1 VLVYGDHK
9 ETIDPGERL
18 SAVSERL
25 AETSAMPP
33 GIARHG
39 KLIAALIEA
48 GQVLQGVADEGWPAA
63 ELTQFVYRLAETA
76 VRSWDS
82 RFLDIGELPAV
93 PAVPLPRAIE
103 LRLPEGFAFYAVY
116 PEAYAGAA
124 RRLKLDG
131 PPRVIGIRSIG
142 TTLGAVAAAALGA
155 PPPLTVRPSGD
166 PFARKTE
173 LAPEAIEDAVH
184 YVIVDEGPGLS
195 GSSFG
200 SVADALEDAGVPLE
214 RIAFLPSH
222 GGDPGPH
229 ASERH
234 RERWRRAQ
242 RVPAE
247 FDYGWLAELFGPL
260 EDISGTGRLKFLGTH
275 NGERV
280 LVKFAGLGGIGERKL
295 EMASALCGA
304 GLTPEPLGLIH
315 GFLVERWC
323 EGAQPLQPGEKPL
336 EDIGRYLGARARL
349 FPAEEESGASI
360 GELLTMCR
368 RNISLT
374 LRESACAGLEC
385 FDAATLQ
392 PQVRRVRTDNKLD
405 RHEWLRTADGRL
417 LKNDAVDH
425 HQAHDLIGCQD
436 LAWDVAGAIEE
447 FVLDQDETDRLIA
460 STGCSVD
467 VELLDFYRVAYA
479 SFRLGR
485 AELAAE
491 AAEAARY
498 RRGLELLLLPE
509 HDCCGTRRESSV
521 G

>member
-1 VLVYGDHK
+1 
-9 ETIDPGERL
+9 
-18 SAVSERL
+18 
-25 AETSAMPP
+25 
-33 GIARHG
+33 
-39 KLIAALIEA
+39 
-48 GQVLQGVADEGWPAA
+48 
-63 ELTQFVYRLAETA
+63 
-76 VRSWDS
+76 
-82 RFLDIGELPAV
+82 
-93 PAVPLPRAIE
+93 
-103 LRLPEGFAFYAVY
+103 
-116 PEAYAGAA
+116 
-124 RRLKLDG
+124 
-131 PPRVIGIRSIG
+131 VIGIRSIG
-142 TTLGAVAAAALGA
+142 TTLGAVAAAALRG

-166 PFARKTE
+166 PFARKAE
-173 LAPEAIEDAVH
+173 LSAEGIEDGAH
-184 YVIVDEGPGLS
+184 YIIVDEGPGLS

-200 SVADALEDAGVPLE
+200 SVADALEDAGVPLD

-222 GGDPGPH
+222 GGKPGPH

-234 RERWRRAQ
+234 RERWNRAQ
-242 RVPAE
+242 RVPAAL
-247 FDYGWLAELFGPL
+247 DYRWLSELFGPL
-260 EDISGTGRLKFLGTH
+260 EDITGTGRLKFLGTH

-491 AAEAARY
+491 AAEAALY
-498 RRGLELLLLPE
+498 RRSLEHLLPE
-509 HDCCGTRRESSV
+509 HDCCETRRESSV